1 MGANMPSECPICMSR
16 QENNLGS
23 LPCGHVMHFAC
34 LQTAFASKRE
44 CPMCRA
50 PYPQHAVKI
59 QRLFFDCSRAVGA
72 ADSSLDSSFSD
83 PAELHELNSRIA
95 QQNNEIKLLNSM
107 MESEKEANRGL
118 LEKLRKLTQERQE
131 GDKELKAIKERL
143 RNLDQEYQKNR
154 KDSVELQLD
163 NQKLI
168 ERGKVYRAQLAALSF
183 SKDEE
188 RAALSKMDAPKEELA
203 ALVTLLKRQNTDLTV
218 RVQKLEQDVMMQEE
232 RSGSALQLLSNIER
246 GGRLDAD
253 YGYNGSAAA
262 ALDSS
267 FRKRSR
273 IQSAVASY
281 VRDAGPSVGAK
292 QDADE
297 DVSAGGFS
305 ALRLARQ

>member
-1 MGANMPSECPICMSR
+1 MSR

-34 LQTAFASKRE
+34 LHTAFASKRE
-44 CPMCRA
+44 CPICRA
-50 PYPQHAVKI
+50 PYPQHSVKI
-59 QRLFFDCSRAVGA
+59 LKLFFDCSRAAGA
-72 ADSSLDSSFSD
+72 ADLSLDSILATD
-83 PAELHELNSRIA
+83 AAELDELNSRVRE
-95 QQNNEIKLLNSM
+95 QNGEISLL
-107 MESEKEANRGL
+107 ESAMRTEKESNRGL
-118 LEKLRKLTQERQE
+118 VAELRKLGQERE
-131 GDKELKAIKERL
+131 AAVLELNTCKERL
-143 RNLDQEYQKNR
+143 RCLDQEYQKNR
-154 KDSVELQLD
+154 RDSIELQLD
-163 NQKLI
+163 NQKLK
-168 ERGKVYRAQLAALSF
+168 EREKVYRAQLAALSF

-188 RAALSKMDAPKEELA
+188 RAALSKKDAPKEELV
-203 ALVTLLKRQNTDLTV
+203 ALITVLKRQNTDLMV

-246 GGRLDAD
+246 GSRLDD
-253 YGYNGSAAA
+253 RSSATAS
-262 ALDSS
+262 LDSS

-281 VRDAGPSVGAK
+281 VRDAGPSAGTI